1 MKRNYKVKEKNK
13 IKLKS
18 YLKDGTKTISK
29 RSRGCTCTKHYN
41 IKRSDLQ

>member
-18 YLKDGTKTISK
+18 YLKDATKTNNK
-29 RSRGCTCTKHYN
+29 GSRGSN
-41 IKRSDLQ
+41 SSSNFQ